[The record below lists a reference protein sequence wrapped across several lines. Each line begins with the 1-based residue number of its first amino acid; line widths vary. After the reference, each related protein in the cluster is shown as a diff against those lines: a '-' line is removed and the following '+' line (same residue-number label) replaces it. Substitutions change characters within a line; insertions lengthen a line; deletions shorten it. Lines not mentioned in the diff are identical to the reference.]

1 MLGFGLEYGRVSID
15 VLRLKRY
22 MTSTSGM
29 IGMKERDSDGSHSSS
44 SSSSSSSHG
53 GPGCLEGQRIEPRL
67 DDSGPVPLLKPSL
80 IFRLCS
86 VVVMILHMNV
96 FECALFPVAH
106 MVGVRSQGF
115 ASCGSMWGLQCIHS

>member
-15 VLRLKRY
+15 VLSLKRY

-44 SSSSSSSHG
+44 SSDE
-53 GPGCLEGQRIEPRL
+53 GPECVEGQRIEPRL
-67 DDSGPVPLLKPSL
+67 TDIRPVPLPKHRL
-80 IFRLCS
+80 IFALCS
-86 VVVMILHMNV
+86 AVVMILHMNV
-96 FECALFPVAH
+96 FECVLFPVAH

-115 ASCGSMWGLQCIHS
+115 ASWGSTWGLECIHS